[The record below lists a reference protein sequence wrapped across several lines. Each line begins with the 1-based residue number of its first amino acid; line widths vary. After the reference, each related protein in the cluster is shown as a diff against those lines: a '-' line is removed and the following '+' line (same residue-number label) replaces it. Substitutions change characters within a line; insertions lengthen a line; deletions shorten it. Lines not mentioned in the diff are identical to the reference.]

1 MSGIQNE
8 RVQLGQENGPD
19 VELIVSGT
27 KLYANYETPDGYPVI
42 YDERLGLYCYAR
54 VVEGRYQSTGVSLQE
69 PAPPEVS
76 RHAKESDDVREAT
89 IREREAKRERH
100 LSQKQD

>member
-27 KLYANYETPDGYPVI
+27 KLYANYETPDGFPVL
-42 YDERLGLYCYAR
+42 YDEQLGLYCYAA
-54 VVEGRYQSTGVSLQE
+54 VVHGRYRSTGVSIQQ
-69 PAPPEVS
+69 PPPPDVF
-76 RHAKESDDVREAT
+76 RHAKESDDVREEK
-89 IREREAKRERH
+89 IREREAQRERPSH
-100 LSQKQD
+100 PSR